1 MSVKDRKVDRQRRP
15 LRRFQVWLR
24 GSDLCD
30 VLDTSK
36 RDAARQIREFYGY
49 KRLPK
54 DTLILEIPADYY
66 DQINKL
72 NKQAGFDAT
81 NL

>member
-1 MSVKDRKVDRQRRP
+1 MQVFENGQRCPQRH
-15 LRRFQVWLR
+15 FQVWIR

-30 VLDTSK
+30 VLAKSK
-36 RDAARQIREFYGY
+36 EDAARQIRKFYGY

-54 DTLILEIPADYY
+54 GTVVLEIPADYY
-66 DQINKL
+66 DQIVRL